1 MGCVVVVAVVNVVTL
16 SRCVLEVAI
25 YVGAATLY
33 SSCCMLFRS
42 PCQQR
47 QRPLASIV
55 VFSCRWP
62 LSARNPAARAPASR
76 PTVACWSILLLFAS
90 RWRHD
95 VVSERPQRGILAPR
109 PTRPDRRQSA
119 TTCGHGLRIQMRVL
133 EIGIIIVVISLI
145 RTNAA

>member
-109 PTRPDRRQSA
+109 PTRPDPTGASLLRHVGTDYGFRCGCWKSA
-119 TTCGHGLRIQMRVL
+119 SSSSSSV
-133 EIGIIIVVISLI
+133 
-145 RTNAA
+145 